1 MPFLHCSKKIITR
14 SQLIEEKS
22 SRNGWRCKIFRPT
35 GGYYKGNW
43 KRNKHCGKGVQFLPS
58 GFQYEGDWI
67 NNNKHGF
74 GVLSK
79 YNSYDKIFNLVY
91 IGDYQKNQK
100 HVSCD

>member
-14 SQLIEEKS
+14 SQLIEENS